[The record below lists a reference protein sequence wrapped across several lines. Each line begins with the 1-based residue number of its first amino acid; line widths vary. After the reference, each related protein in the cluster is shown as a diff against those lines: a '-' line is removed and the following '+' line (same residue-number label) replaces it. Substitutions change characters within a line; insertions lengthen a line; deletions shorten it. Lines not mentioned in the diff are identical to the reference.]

1 MNPGLRL
8 NPDPVMLVPRPL
20 HRLIVLAALALG
32 GCGSDHDGVARVA
45 VIGATPR
52 LVETVEAP
60 LSAGDAL
67 VRANMAQGLVRFDAN
82 GQVVPGVAE
91 RWNVS
96 NDGLSYIFR
105 LQTGEWPDGRKIKA
119 DEVARILSRQLRA
132 ASKNPLRDT
141 LGAVD
146 QVVAMTDRVI
156 EIRLLA
162 PRPYLLQ
169 LLAQPE
175 YGLVRA
181 SGGTGP
187 FRLPP
192 PDDPLSADD
201 TNAKALGA
209 SVYLVHR
216 ISLPDAK
223 DPIERVRLY
232 GGEAAPLIAAFMDK
246 KIELLLGGTV
256 SDLPLA
262 LSAKVPRGALRFD
275 PVAGL
280 FGLIP
285 TARSDLL
292 QERDVR
298 SLLSRAI
305 DRQAMIA
312 ALRVDGLV
320 PRATLL
326 QPGLEAVGQPAQPDW
341 LGVPMADRRPQLV
354 AEAKRIFGDT
364 ERPTLR
370 LAMPAG
376 RGGDLMFRRISADWG
391 ALGIKTERAPTPASA
406 DLVWIDEV
414 APSAS
419 PAWLLRRFRCEIAPI
434 CVEAAEPLLAAAR
447 AAPVA
452 AQRAA
457 LFLEAARMMDEAELF
472 IAIAAPIRWSLVS
485 GRAPGFAEN
494 PFARHTLVGLSD
506 TKISGDTP

>member
-1 MNPGLRL
+1 MPIFR
-8 NPDPVMLVPRPL
+8 PTRTVMM
-20 HRLIVLAALALG
+20 LAALLAAS
-32 GCGSDHDGVARVA
+32 CSSDRDGVARVA
-45 VIGATPR
+45 VIGATPK

-60 LSAGDAL
+60 LSPGDAL
-67 VRANMAQGLVRFDAN
+67 LRANIAQGLVRFDQH
-82 GQVVPGVAE
+82 GQVVPGLAE

-96 NDGLSYIFR
+96 DDGLSYIFR
-105 LQTGEWPDGRKIKA
+105 LQTGDWPDGRKLKA
-119 DEVARILSRQLRA
+119 DEIAKILARQLRT
-132 ASKNPLRDT
+132 ASKNPLKDT

-181 SGGTGP
+181 SVGIGP
-187 FRLPP
+187 FRLPSPDEPVP
-192 PDDPLSADD
+192 PEDP
-201 TNAKALGA
+201 NAKMLGP
-209 SVYLVHR
+209 SVYIAHR
-216 ISLPDAK
+216 IVIPDAR
-223 DPIERVRLY
+223 DPIETVRLY
-232 GGEAAPLIAAFMDK
+232 GGEAGPLIAAFTDK

-262 LSAKVPRGALRFD
+262 LRAKVPRGALRFD

-280 FGLIP
+280 FGLMP
-285 TARSDLL
+285 TARSDAL

-305 DRQAMIA
+305 DRQALIA
-312 ALRVDGLV
+312 ALQVDGLA

-326 QPGLEAVGQPAQPDW
+326 QAGLEGVGQPAQPAW
-341 LGVPMADRRPQLV
+341 LTVPMAERRPELV
-354 AEAKRIFGDT
+354 AEANRIFGDT

-376 RGGDLMFRRISADWG
+376 RGGDQLFRRISADWG
-391 ALGIKTERAPTPASA
+391 VLGIRTERAPTPASA

-419 PAWLLRRFRCEIAPI
+419 PAWLLRRFRCEVAPI
-434 CVEAAEPLLAAAR
+434 CIEAAGPLLAAAR

-457 LFLEAARMMDEAELF
+457 LFVEAARMMDEAQLF
-472 IAIAAPIRWSLVS
+472 IAIAAPIRWSMVS
-485 GRAPGFAEN
+485 GLAPGFAEN
-494 PFARHTLVGLSD
+494 PFARHTLVGLSN